1 MKYMIAVQVDGESQ
15 FAIGTWTDTDD
26 AVAWMDRFDEFFGDL
41 ERDLAKENQ
50 RIVDGYNAVEVETVV
65 IPVVDGIIVNR
76 KELWE
81 AQVAE

>member
-1 MKYMIAVQVDGESQ
+1 MQYMIAVQVDGENE

-41 ERDLAKENQ
+41 ERDLAKENE

-65 IPVVDGIIVNR
+65 TPVVDGIVINP
-76 KELWE
+76 KALWE